1 MAKWSPVSLGQIAA
15 YITRGLQ
22 PVYQEDGSIPVLR
35 TVNIRE
41 DRFSETRQDFV
52 SSEFYWKN
60 PRGQVRKGD
69 ILITSTGVGTL
80 GRVAYHF
87 EDKPYFADGHITIV
101 RGVRGL
107 NPLFVVTFLQ
117 SSIGRAL
124 IERRQR
130 GSSGQIEIYPA
141 DIASIL
147 IPQPDEEFQNEVALL
162 QEKAHQLRQKSK
174 SLYAQAEALLLAE
187 LGLNDPDLSHQLTY
201 TRNFS
206 EVWAAR
212 RLDAEYFQPKYQQAM
227 EIMGQSGKRIGDV
240 AQLVKRRF
248 EPKPGKPFHYIEIGD
263 LDQAG
268 HAESKLVPGED
279 APSRAQ
285 WIVKAG
291 DVITS
296 TVRPIR
302 RLSALIEPE
311 QDGFVCSSGFAV
323 LRPTNV
329 EPEVLLVYLRLPI
342 VCEILDLHTTAS
354 MYPAISTTDLLNV
367 QIPIPPTKIRSKIV
381 NLIQKSQ
388 ENRRNARLLL
398 EEAKRRVEAMI
409 LGEDT

>member
-1 MAKWSPVSLGQIAA
+1 MTEWSPISLGQVAP
-15 YITRGLQ
+15 YINRGLQ
-22 PVYQEDGSIPVLR
+22 PDYQEDGSVPVLR

-41 DRFSETRQDFV
+41 DGFSETRQEFV
-52 SSEFYWKN
+52 SDKFYLEN

-80 GRVAYHF
+80 GRVAYNF
-87 EDKPYFADGHITIV
+87 EDKRYFADGHITIV

-107 NPLFVVTFLQ
+107 KPLFVVTVLQ
-117 SSIGRAL
+117 SRIGSAL

-130 GSSGQIEIYPA
+130 GSSGQIEIYPS
-141 DIASIL
+141 DIASIP
-147 IPQPDEEFQNEVALL
+147 IPQLDEDFQEEIASL
-162 QEKAHQLRQKSK
+162 QERAHQLRQKSK
-174 SLYAQAEALLLAE
+174 SLYAQAEALLQAE
-187 LGLNDPDLSHQLTY
+187 LGLHDLDLSHQPTY
-201 TRNFS
+201 TQNFS
-206 EVWAAR
+206 QVRAAG
-212 RLDAEYFQPKYQQAM
+212 RLDAEYFQPKYQRAI
-227 EIMGQSGKRIGDV
+227 EIMGQSGKLIGDV
-240 AQLVKRRF
+240 AQLAKRRF
-248 EPKPGKPFHYIEIGD
+248 EAQPDKPFHYIEIGD

-268 HAESKLVPGED
+268 HAESRLVPGED

-285 WIVKAG
+285 WIVKSG

-323 LRPTNV
+323 L
-329 EPEVLLVYLRLPI
+329 EPIGIEAEVLLVYLRLPI

-367 QIPIPPTKIRSKIV
+367 PIPIPPAEVRSKIV
-381 NLIQKSQ
+381 DLIQKSRKDRQ
-388 ENRRNARLLL
+388 KAEHLL

-409 LGEDT
+409 LGEEA